1 MLVKQEIARIK
12 LNPGQGGYFDPITRI
27 HLTHGDPI
35 KVVYA
40 GMNTTGLKAAVRSK
54 RISIISGSLGDF
66 SPPFRLIKGKDGKVK
81 FEWVKKGDK
90 KVPAKKTSKV
100 HKEVTDVKPQP
111 DNNSSDTGVGY
122 AFPWVKSEN
131 KVESD
136 KPEKPEVQSQT
147 TEIQVEEKVEEV
159 AEAPSWDNSQLE
171 PAEVYQE
178 PESMITD
185 TAQINDQPEE
195 DTNKDHNNKNKKKK
209 GKK

>member
-35 KVVYA
+35 KIVYA

-81 FEWVKKGDK
+81 FEWIKKGDK
-90 KVPAKKTSKV
+90 KAPVKKTSKA
-100 HKEVTDVKPQP
+100 HKEVIDVKPQP
-111 DNNSSDTGVGY
+111 DNNNSDTGVGY

-131 KVESD
+131 KVEPD
-136 KPEKPEVQSQT
+136 EPEVQSQT
-147 TEIQVEEKVEEV
+147 NEIQVEEKVEEV
-159 AEAPSWDNSQLE
+159 AETPSWDNPQLE
-171 PAEVYQE
+171 SAEVYQE
-178 PESMITD
+178 PENMITD
-185 TAQINDQPEE
+185 TAQVNDQPEE

>member
-1 MLVKQEIARIK
+1 MKQEIARIK

-66 SPPFRLIKGKDGKVK
+66 SPPFKLIKGKDGKVK
-81 FEWVKKGDK
+81 FEWIKKGDK
-90 KVPAKKTSKV
+90 KARAKKTRKAQ
-100 HKEVTDVKPQP
+100 KEVTDVEPQL

-122 AFPWVKSEN
+122 AFPWVKSET
-131 KVESD
+131 KVEPD
-136 KPEKPEVQSQT
+136 KPEVQSQT
-147 TEIQVEEKVEEV
+147 TEIQVEKKVEEV
-159 AEAPSWDNSQLE
+159 VETPSWDNPQLE

-178 PESMITD
+178 PENMIID
-185 TAQINDQPEE
+185 TAQVDDQPEE

>member
-90 KVPAKKTSKV
+90 KAPAKKTSKA
-100 HKEVTDVKPQP
+100 HKEVTNVEPQP

-131 KVESD
+131 KVEPD
-136 KPEKPEVQSQT
+136 KPEKPEAQSQT

-159 AEAPSWDNSQLE
+159 AETPSWDNSQLE

-185 TAQINDQPEE
+185 TAQVSDQPEE